1 VAGQRDDFPAAIRNA
16 LAARAS
22 FRCSM
27 CDQPTVG
34 PSDESP
40 TATSSIGTAAHI
52 CAASPGGRRYDETMT
67 PEARAGIGNGIWL
80 CASHGRLVDTDDVT
94 YTAEVL
100 HRFKAGHEARCKQA
114 LGFIVGAGRSGGH
127 LVALGPEI
135 VCIGDIDRVE
145 GARWRI
151 GIDHFVVG
159 DFSALVRFSDRLAT
173 APAYDRYVLVNS
185 LGEGR
190 EIDGSLTVHRDAG
203 RVLVECAVAPSF
215 PRTNA
220 AGLPKDYS
228 LSAKHDLTVENG
240 DIATV
245 SGLAALPQ
253 KLLTCLSMRRGESPF
268 HPEFGSRLSDYF
280 ANFIGS
286 PWLDQLL
293 KLDVVR
299 LASIP
304 YFDPV
309 INQAYTPLMCVERV
323 DSVVAIGEP
332 TERRLPVH
340 LDLQI
345 AGLGPWSRDL
355 AVFIA

>member
-1 VAGQRDDFPAAIRNA
+1 
-16 LAARAS
+16 
-22 FRCSM
+22 
-27 CDQPTVG
+27 
-34 PSDESP
+34 
-40 TATSSIGTAAHI
+40 
-52 CAASPGGRRYDETMT
+52 
-67 PEARAGIGNGIWL
+67 
-80 CASHGRLVDTDDVT
+80 VDTDDVT
-94 YTAEVL
+94 YTADAL
-100 HRFKAGHEARCKQA
+100 HRFKAEHEARCKQA
-114 LGFIVGAGRSGGH
+114 LGFDVRAGRPGSN
-127 LVALGPEI
+127 LVALGPET

-159 DFSALVRFSDRLAT
+159 DFSTLVRFSGRLAT

-190 EIDGSLTVHRDAG
+190 EIDGGLAVHRDGG
-203 RVLVECAVAPSF
+203 RVMVECTVAPSF
-215 PRTNA
+215 PRTHA

-240 DIATV
+240 SIATV

-253 KLLTCLSMRRGESPF
+253 KLLTCLSMQRGESPF
-268 HPEFGSRLSDYF
+268 HPEFGSRLADYW

-309 INQAYTPLMCVERV
+309 LNQSYTPLMCVERV
-323 DSVVAIGEP
+323 DAVVAIGEP
-332 TERRLPVH
+332 SERRLPVH

-345 AGLGPWSRDL
+345 AGLGPWTRDL

>member
-1 VAGQRDDFPAAIRNA
+1 MAGQRDDFPAAIRTA
-16 LAARAS
+16 LAARAA
-22 FRCSM
+22 FRCSI
-27 CDQPTVG
+27 CDLPTVG

-52 CAASPGGRRYDETMT
+52 RAASPGGRRYDETMT
-67 PEARAGIGNGIWL
+67 IEARAGIGNGIWL
-80 CASHGRLVDTDDVT
+80 CANHGRLVDTDDVT
-94 YTAEVL
+94 YTAEAL
-100 HRFKAGHEARCKQA
+100 HRFKVEHEVRCKQA
-114 LGFIVGAGRSGGH
+114 LGLNVRAGRPGGH

-135 VCIGDIDRVE
+135 VCIGDVERVE
-145 GARWRI
+145 GVRWRI

-159 DFSALVRFSDRLAT
+159 DFSTLIRYSGRLTT

-190 EIDGSLTVHRDAG
+190 EIVGGVAVHRDGG
-203 RVLVECAVAPSF
+203 RVVVECTVAPSF
-215 PRTNA
+215 PRTPA
-220 AGLPKDYS
+220 AGLPKDFA

-240 DIATV
+240 NIATV
-245 SGLAALPQ
+245 SGLAALSQ
-253 KLLTCLSMRRGESPF
+253 KLLSCLSMQRGESPF
-268 HPEFGSRLSDYF
+268 HPEFGSRLADYW

-309 INQAYTPLMCVERV
+309 LNQSYTPLMCVERV
-323 DSVVAIGEP
+323 DRVAAIGEP
-332 TERRLPVH
+332 NERRLPVH
-340 LDLQI
+340 FDLQI
-345 AGLGPWSRDL
+345 AGVGFWSRDL
-355 AVFIA
+355 AVFVA